1 MSLPPYQ
8 PRAPWHCTLKEC
20 NELIHVSHQHIY
32 CWRIKPW
39 PSRPR
44 HDLMHTDADHDRVW
58 RRYALLTEALEEGVS
73 EVGFSILVWLQWKQ
87 EIGKLH

>member
-1 MSLPPYQ
+1 
-8 PRAPWHCTLKEC
+8 
-20 NELIHVSHQHIY
+20 
-32 CWRIKPW
+32 
-39 PSRPR
+39 
-44 HDLMHTDADHDRVW
+44 MHTDADHDRVW